1 MFGGGRKKMKKKLY
15 VVLVTLLLVL
25 TSIVIILNDLEV
37 EATPGGGEGEEG
49 IGLDYDF
56 MWQVTRDLCNVT
68 YKYPPGMIPKG
79 RAWGTWGDNYTAK
92 YILEP
97 YMESE
102 GHCGLSGVETLLIG
116 HIDEDEFEDRKYS
129 NKIVTKDFKL
139 SFTHP
144 TETYPYETPVPVTE
158 IFPIPSGYPHRII
171 GGQMTHNYSFT
182 DAHVYRLVDLTE
194 NRGENWPFGGTYNNY
209 SLNVSGEVLNAYD
222 LAIGNVSYLASN
234 ESLPAFQDG
243 MVFMLEEEQ
252 GCEDKLENIT
262 NATACILVHNT
273 SRGYQYQNATE
284 ATFSVVRIE
293 SDADNLTAVIDMLN
307 NGEFMLVDNVLD
319 SETFTFTYNLT
330 EQNCIPTHDYFLLT
344 QIRDP
349 CITKYQYDDLEYA
362 KTVAV
367 GLYALNLGPFN
378 LHHCHGIILYDSFD
392 THFMSFAV
400 RDWRWFQGVIY
411 SNGPALPMFSVN
423 YSVGNWLD
431 ENISSSSRPLASGY
445 LDQEYR
451 EQTSTTPGVDSYNVV
466 GYRNITRSPND
477 NSVVISNRYDGWW
490 GETPGDS
497 GTGAGIVLGIAKYF
511 NDYNI
516 TPKYN
521 LTFLMTTGEEYGM
534 RGAQHFYD
542 SHSDEHHILWIGLD
556 MVAFD
561 QIGTNV
567 SVLHTNETMR
577 AIISAIANE
586 TDYPSK
592 VDNKYGIN
600 ITSSEGIG
608 GTETYVWKNKCDCI
622 AFGKD
627 NQSIWRQYHR
637 AGANYLEGDS
647 LNHIDRDDANATF
660 ELVWNVTKYFTV
672 NPDCW
677 FEGNVCYE
685 SFDSSS
691 DGDTLVDAI
700 RANFTV
706 NTSLPQDKVKVT
718 LFYQVSL
725 DGKET
730 SWMEA
735 SSKEYVVT
743 SNGTALST
751 VFSLP
756 DSYASA
762 DISVR
767 LKVYNSTARI
777 NDLAGIGSTNE
788 NDTSNSS
795 EKYRLYHPLGYP
807 HQGTTSISTNDRVT
821 GSVFTSNENCSVNNI
836 TAYVYSPTCYP
847 PYKSKGVIYQAD
859 DLTLIGETDERAFGT
874 AYGGAWKVYPFSDPK
889 PSLEKDTE
897 YIIALWS
904 EGTQLYYD
912 TFTAERGRY
921 NESTYGPEPPED
933 PVFINESRLYSLY
946 CDYTPFAPKILAVSA
961 DPPVVGFGCNVTI
974 SAKVIGEVSGVD
986 TVAVNI
992 SYPDGTWCNAT
1003 MENTEENNYS
1013 FICSD
1018 TWLVGQYNYTI
1029 WAWGTGGNSNSSSGH
1044 SFNGSAQA
1052 TISIATLE
1060 DSYGSSEDINLTDPP
1075 GGSPGNWTID
1085 NTTVFIDDD
1094 DVYLSATPHTITGDG
1109 WVDFEL
1115 LSKNYNGS
1123 IDCVFG
1129 FDTETAK
1136 PRTPQI
1142 WRNYT
1147 HTVDTVGWV
1156 EQTLV
1161 VTIDNITGYENIGME
1176 QYDAYD
1182 IEYGNRNNT
1191 KLWRVDCSNYSFY
1204 IAFVTKTI
1212 LDNNS
1217 IAFTYDDDVYDHY
1230 SYESTFYDWK
1240 PLEKNISVEQYE
1252 FNGYNRWYIL
1262 ENISIVAG
1270 KVYRVRAWIDV
1281 PFTTVGKYWWSI
1293 KPHHKNMSQAIA
1305 DGQLFSL
1312 DPWWNTSWQY
1322 YRPITIES
1330 EFIDTDLVNVPILV
1344 KINDSIADQCDGGDS
1359 IRFLLPDNTTEL
1371 YYEIEKWDDGSE
1383 RIVWVNVTRIDS
1395 ESDTVILMYYNNSNA
1410 YDNQNP
1416 TAVWNSEYAA
1426 VWHMQPETGGKGLTT
1441 WCFDSTSRDN
1451 DGTIT
1456 GATDT
1461 VGKIGIAFAFDGIN
1475 DYISVADDTSLK
1487 PTDVTLEAWF
1497 RSQETDG
1504 ANGYPL
1510 GKACDDYW
1518 GNADGK
1524 SYSFYRRQTGDDY
1537 VTGVFERHSSQQHES
1552 LGQYTIS
1559 NNTWYYLSLT
1569 FEEVGD
1575 DGNFYVDSVLNG
1587 TEGSCHSSVLKYTD
1601 AWDFLMGGSRQGA
1614 GSEKT
1619 VNTFYKCSID
1629 EVRISAVARNSSW
1642 IAASYHTMNDST
1654 DFLTWGSERSHRNQ
1668 SKLTNIGSTT
1678 ISGYLLVQLQYY
1690 NETQGKWVVD
1700 HDTINETTPRTINSS
1715 EQLALDLLFNGQV
1728 TTDDLSNGDGTYR
1741 VYAAFRD
1748 PDGNILQT
1756 EDETYLVSSYEFDV
1770 TFA

>member
-1 MFGGGRKKMKKKLY
+1 MKRKI
-15 VVLVTLLLVL
+15 VVLVVTLLMCL
-25 TSIVIILNDLEV
+25 TAIVIVPNDLEV
-37 EATPGGGEGEEG
+37 EATPGERSRDDGG
-49 IGLDYDF
+49 IGLDLDF
-56 MWQVTRDLCNVT
+56 MWNVT
-68 YKYPPGMIPKG
+68 KKLSNVVHQYPDGMIPKG
-79 RAWGTWGDNYTAK
+79 RAWGTWGDNYTARE
-92 YILEP
+92 ILKP
-97 YMESE
+97 NME
-102 GHCGLSGVETLLIG
+102 GACGLSDVQKLLIG
-116 HIDEDEFEDRKYS
+116 YIDEDGFRDRKYS
-129 NKIVTKDFKL
+129 NKIVTKDFSL

-194 NRGENWPFGGTYNNY
+194 NRSENWPFGGTYNNY

-234 ESLPAFQDG
+234 ESPPTFQDG
-243 MVFMLEEEQ
+243 MVFMLDEEQ

-400 RDWRWFQGVIY
+400 RDWKWFQGVVY

-431 ENISSSSRPLASGY
+431 ETITLLHRPIASGY

-451 EQTSTTPGVDSYNVV
+451 EQTPTTPGVDSYNVV
-466 GYRNITRSPND
+466 GYRNITHSPND

-567 SVLHTNETMR
+567 SVLHTNETMS

-637 AGANYLEGDS
+637 AGANYSKGDS
-647 LNHIDRDDANATF
+647 LNHIDRNDANATF

-677 FEGNVCYE
+677 FEGDVCYE
-685 SFDSSS
+685 SFDSPS
-691 DGDTLVDAI
+691 DGDALVDSI

-762 DISVR
+762 DSSVR

-807 HQGTTSISTNDRVT
+807 HQGAASTSTNDRIT
-821 GSVFTSNENCSVNNI
+821 GSVFTANENCSVNNI

-847 PYKSKGVIYQAD
+847 PYTSKGVIYQAD

-912 TFTAERGRY
+912 TFNSERGRY
-921 NESTYGPEPPED
+921 NESTYGSGPPED

-946 CDYTPFAPKILAVSA
+946 CSYTPFAPKILAVSA

-974 SAKVIGEVSGVD
+974 SADVIGEVSGVD
-986 TVAVNI
+986 AVAVNI
-992 SYPDGTWCNAT
+992 SYPDSTWYNVT

-1044 SFNGSAQA
+1044 SFNISAQA
-1052 TISIATLE
+1052 TISIATLK
-1060 DSYGSSEDINLTDPP
+1060 DSYGDSEYINITDPP
-1075 GGSPGNWTID
+1075 TPPDDFYLVDRGLTWDEYYNALTGENVLEITAGPTNYQDENNEWTPINCTID
-1085 NTTVFIDDD
+1085 QLEPDHPAYSYGYRAGNERGLYNTYFKPNVQDDW
-1094 DVYLSATPHTITGDG
+1094 P
-1109 WVDFEL
+1109 
-1115 LSKNYNGS
+1115 
-1123 IDCVFG
+1123 
-1129 FDTETAK
+1129 
-1136 PRTPQI
+1136 
-1142 WRNYT
+1142 
-1147 HTVDTVGWV
+1147 
-1156 EQTLV
+1156 
-1161 VTIDNITGYENIGME
+1161 
-1176 QYDAYD
+1176 
-1182 IEYGNRNNT
+1182 
-1191 KLWRVDCSNYSFY
+1191 
-1204 IAFVTKTI
+1204 IAFAYNKSTDPVTHVIRSKLVGVGY
-1212 LDNNS
+1212 LDPSSNWAYEYLQNVQSSQGQIHGNS
-1217 IAFTYDDDVYDHY
+1217 VTYEDVFTGTDVTW
-1230 SYESTFYDWK
+1230 SYESTKLKEDIIMSNATKTLLQNHPPSDYGLSNESSYLVFITRLDYHN
-1240 PLEKNISVEQYE
+1240 L
-1252 FNGYNRWYIL
+1252 
-1262 ENISIVAG
+1262 
-1270 KVYRVRAWIDV
+1270 
-1281 PFTTVGKYWWSI
+1281 
-1293 KPHHKNMSQAIA
+1293 NMH
-1305 DGQLFSL
+1305 
-1312 DPWWNTSWQY
+1312 NTSGVLNGNF
-1322 YRPITIES
+1322 TAS
-1330 EFIDTDLVNVPILV
+1330 N
-1344 KINDSIADQCDGGDS
+1344 G
-1359 IRFLLPDNTTEL
+1359 
-1371 YYEIEKWDDGSE
+1371 
-1383 RIVWVNVTRIDS
+1383 RIDFKDAMGHIKCS
-1395 ESDTVILMYYNNSNA
+1395 LPIGEAYELHNEEVRQQLTYRIIQHDGEYYLLSGLKVSDLNEMQFPVVIDPDLSMMTVYSTTSDGYIYKYNSNYNTAWTSSTGTVIDSVDFIRTGQYKNKLGTYYIWRGFLFFNTSSLPSNA
-1410 YDNQNP
+1410 YITQA
-1416 TAVWNSEYAA
+1416 TLSVYKKS
-1426 VWHMQPETGGKGLTT
+1426 
-1441 WCFDSTSRDN
+1441 DSS
-1451 DGTIT
+1451 
-1456 GATDT
+1456 
-1461 VGKIGIAFAFDGIN
+1461 
-1475 DYISVADDTSLK
+1475 
-1487 PTDVTLEAWF
+1487 
-1497 RSQETDG
+1497 
-1504 ANGYPL
+1504 
-1510 GKACDDYW
+1510 
-1518 GNADGK
+1518 
-1524 SYSFYRRQTGDDY
+1524 
-1537 VTGVFERHSSQQHES
+1537 
-1552 LGQYTIS
+1552 
-1559 NNTWYYLSLT
+1559 
-1569 FEEVGD
+1569 
-1575 DGNFYVDSVLNG
+1575 
-1587 TEGSCHSSVLKYTD
+1587 
-1601 AWDFLMGGSRQGA
+1601 
-1614 GSEKT
+1614 
-1619 VNTFYKCSID
+1619 
-1629 EVRISAVARNSSW
+1629 
-1642 IAASYHTMNDST
+1642 ST
-1654 DFLTWGSERSHRNQ
+1654 DFDIVIQNGQPTYPHDPLQIGDYNKNYYSGNGGSLNTANFSNGRNNIPLTNYSWLTKEGMTKLCLRSSRDISGTPPSGLEYVQVYSSEKSGTFYDPKLSISYRNQ
-1668 SKLTNIGSTT
+1668 SKIKNTGSTS
-1678 ISGYLLVQLQYY
+1678 ISGYLLIQVQYD
-1690 NETQGKWVVD
+1690 NETLGEWVVD
-1700 HDTINETTPRTINSS
+1700 HDTINETTPRTINSG
-1715 EQLALDLLFNGQV
+1715 EQLVLDIIFNGQV
-1728 TTDDLSNGDGTYR
+1728 NTDDLSNGDGTYR
-1741 VYAAFRD
+1741 VYTAFRD
-1748 PDGNILQT
+1748 PGGNILQT